1 MKRLTRNHSIF
12 AMDKQNHPVLYVDSG
27 ERFVV
32 ETEDCFSHQIVESD
46 DVLNDNFDYSRVN
59 PATGPIFV
67 NGCQPGNTLKVTIHK
82 IEVESQGVVEVY
94 PGWGP
99 LGNKVEKAETKIVSI
114 SEGGAKF
121 SKYLLPLH
129 PMIGVIGVAP
139 VGEAVLCGSPGP
151 HGGNLDTVNIAE
163 GAEIYLPVFVS
174 GAKLA
179 LGDVHAIM
187 GDGEICGT
195 GVEIRAEVEM
205 KLEICENWQISNPVV
220 KTKESYFFLG
230 SAKTVE
236 EAIQIAAEES
246 VKFIQKRNNISW
258 TEAYMMASIATDL
271 LFSQV
276 VNPLKTVRI
285 RIPRKI
291 IDEEV

>member
-1 MKRLTRNHSIF
+1 MKRLTRNHLIF
-12 AMDKQNHPVLYVDSG
+12 AMDKQNQPVLYVDSG
-27 ERFVV
+27 ERFIV

-67 NGCQPGNTLKVTIHK
+67 NGCQPGDTLKVKIHK
-82 IEVESQGVVEVY
+82 IEAESRGVVEVY

-99 LGNKVEKAETKIVSI
+99 LGNKVEKAETKVVSI
-114 SEGGAKF
+114 SDGWVKF
-121 SKYLLPLH
+121 GKYLLPLH
-129 PMIGVIGVAP
+129 PMVGVIGVAP
-139 VGEAVLCGSPGP
+139 AGEAVLCGSPGS
-151 HGGNLDTVNIAE
+151 HGGNLDTVDLAE

-179 LGDVHAIM
+179 LGDIHAIM

-195 GVEIRAEVEM
+195 GVEIRAEVDIEV
-205 KLEICENWQISNPVV
+205 EIYKSWQLSIPVI
-220 KTKESYFFLG
+220 KTKESYFFIG
-230 SAKTVE
+230 SGKTVE
-236 EAIQIAAEES
+236 EAIYITAEEA
-246 VKFIQKRNNISW
+246 VRFIQDRNNLSW

-291 IDEEV
+291 IDE

>member
-1 MKRLTRNHSIF
+1 
-12 AMDKQNHPVLYVDSG
+12 VLYVDSG
-27 ERFVV
+27 ERFIV

-67 NGCQPGNTLKVTIHK
+67 NGCQPGDTLKVKIHK
-82 IEVESQGVVEVY
+82 IEAESRGVVEVY

-99 LGNKVEKAETKIVSI
+99 LGNKVEKAETKVVSI
-114 SEGGAKF
+114 SEGWVKF
-121 SKYLLPLH
+121 GKYLLPLH
-129 PMIGVIGVAP
+129 PMVGVIGVAP
-139 VGEAVLCGSPGP
+139 AGEAVLCGSPGS
-151 HGGNLDTVNIAE
+151 HGGNLDTVDLVE

-174 GAKLA
+174 GVKLA
-179 LGDVHAIM
+179 LGDIHAIM

-195 GVEIRAEVEM
+195 GVEIRAEVDIEV
-205 KLEICENWQISNPVV
+205 EICKSWQLSIPVI
-220 KTKESYFFLG
+220 KTKESYFFIG
-230 SAKTVE
+230 SGKTVE
-236 EAIQIAAEES
+236 EAIYITAEEA
-246 VKFIQKRNNISW
+246 VRFIQDRNNLSW
-258 TEAYMMASIATDL
+258 TEAYMMASITTDL

-291 IDEEV
+291 IDE

>member
-1 MKRLTRNHSIF
+1 
-12 AMDKQNHPVLYVDSG
+12 MDKQNQPVLYVDSG

-99 LGNKVEKAETKIVSI
+99 LGNKVEKAATKIVSI

-121 SKYLLPLH
+121 GKYLLPLH

-139 VGEAVLCGSPGP
+139 VGEAVPCGSPGP

>member
-12 AMDKQNHPVLYVDSG
+12 AMDKQNQPVLYVDSG
-27 ERFVV
+27 ERIIV
-32 ETEDCFSHQIVESD
+32 ETEDGFNHQIVESD
-46 DVLNDNFDYSRVN
+46 DVVDDNFDHSRVC
-59 PATGPIFV
+59 PATGPIFI

-82 IEVESQGVVEVY
+82 IEVESRGVVEVC
-94 PGWGP
+94 PGWGT
-99 LGNKVEKAETKIVSI
+99 LGNKVEKAETKFVSI
-114 SEGGAKF
+114 SEGWAKF
-121 SKYLLPLH
+121 GKYLLPLH
-129 PMIGVIGVAP
+129 PMVGVIGVAP
-139 VGEAVLCGSPGP
+139 AGEAVLCSIPGP

-205 KLEICENWQISNPVV
+205 KVEICENWQLSNPVV
-220 KTKESYFFLG
+220 KTKESYFFLSSG
-230 SAKTVE
+230 KTVE

-246 VKFIQKRNNISW
+246 VKFIQERNNISW

-291 IDEEV
+291 IDE

>member
-1 MKRLTRNHSIF
+1 
-12 AMDKQNHPVLYVDSG
+12 MDKQNQPVLYVDSG
-27 ERFVV
+27 ERFIV
-32 ETEDCFSHQIVESD
+32 ETEDCFCHQIVESD

-59 PATGPIFV
+59 PATGPMFI

-82 IEVESQGVVEVY
+82 IEVESRGVVEVY

-114 SEGGAKF
+114 SEGRAKF
-121 SKYLLPLH
+121 GKYLLPLH
-129 PMIGVIGVAP
+129 PMVGVIGVAP
-139 VGEAVLCGSPGP
+139 AGEAVSCVSPGP

-205 KLEICENWQISNPVV
+205 KVEICENWQLSNPVV
-220 KTKESYFFLG
+220 KTKESYFFIG
-230 SAKTVE
+230 SSKTVE

-246 VKFIQKRNNISW
+246 VKFIQERNNISW
-258 TEAYMMASIATDL
+258 TEAYMMTSIATDL

-291 IDEEV
+291 IDE

>member
-12 AMDKQNHPVLYVDSG
+12 AMDKQNQPVLYVDSG
-27 ERFVV
+27 ERFIV
-32 ETEDCFSHQIVESD
+32 ETEDCFCHQIVESD
-46 DVLNDNFDYSRVN
+46 DVINDSFDYSRVN

-82 IEVESQGVVEVY
+82 IEVESRGVVEVY

-114 SEGGAKF
+114 SEGRAKF
-121 SKYLLPLH
+121 GKYLLPLH
-129 PMIGVIGVAP
+129 PMVGVIGVAP
-139 VGEAVLCGSPGP
+139 AGEAVSCVSPGP

-205 KLEICENWQISNPVV
+205 KVDICENWQISNPVV
-220 KTKESYFFLG
+220 KTKESYFFIG
-230 SAKTVE
+230 SGRTIE

-246 VKFIQKRNNISW
+246 VKFIQERNNISW
-258 TEAYMMASIATDL
+258 SEAYMMTSIATDL

-285 RIPRKI
+285 RIPRKL
-291 IDEEV
+291 IDVN

>member
-12 AMDKQNHPVLYVDSG
+12 AMDKQNQPVLYVDSG

-99 LGNKVEKAETKIVSI
+99 LGNKVEKAATKIVSI

-121 SKYLLPLH
+121 GKYLLPLH

-139 VGEAVLCGSPGP
+139 VGEAVPCGSPGP

>member
-12 AMDKQNHPVLYVDSG
+12 TMDKQNQPALYVDSG
-27 ERFVV
+27 ERFIV
-32 ETEDCFSHQIVESD
+32 ETEDGFNHQIVESD
-46 DVLNDNFDYSRVN
+46 DVVDDNFDHSRVC

-82 IEVESQGVVEVY
+82 IEVESRGIVEVC
-94 PGWGP
+94 PGWGI
-99 LGNKVEKAETKIVSI
+99 LGNKVEKAETKFVSV
-114 SEGGAKF
+114 SESWARFDKH
-121 SKYLLPLH
+121 LLPLH
-129 PMIGVIGVAP
+129 PMIGVMGVAP
-139 VGEAVLCGSPGP
+139 AGEAVLCERPGP
-151 HGGNLDTVNIAE
+151 HGGNLDTVNLTD

-205 KLEICENWQISNPVV
+205 KVEICENWPLSNPVV
-220 KTKESYFFLG
+220 KTKENYFFIG
-230 SAKTVE
+230 SGKTIE

-246 VKFIQKRNNISW
+246 VKFIQERNNISW
-258 TEAYMMASIATDL
+258 TEAYMMTSIATDL
-271 LFSQV
+271 LFSQI

-291 IDEEV
+291 IDE

>member
-1 MKRLTRNHSIF
+1 MKRLTRNHLIF
-12 AMDKQNHPVLYVDSG
+12 AMDKQNQPVLYVDSG
-27 ERFVV
+27 ERFIV

-67 NGCQPGNTLKVTIHK
+67 NGCQPGDTLKVTIHK
-82 IEVESQGVVEVY
+82 IEVESRGVVEVY

-99 LGNKVEKAETKIVSI
+99 LGNKVEKAETKVVSI
-114 SEGGAKF
+114 SEGWAKF
-121 SKYLLPLH
+121 GKYLLPLH
-129 PMIGVIGVAP
+129 PMVGVIGVAP
-139 VGEAVLCGSPGP
+139 AGEAVLCGSPGP
-151 HGGNLDTVNIAE
+151 HGGNLDTVNLAE

-179 LGDVHAIM
+179 LGDIHAIM

-195 GVEIRAEVEM
+195 GVEIRAEVDIEV
-205 KLEICENWQISNPVV
+205 EICKSWQLSIPVI
-220 KTKESYFFLG
+220 KTKESYFFVG
-230 SAKTVE
+230 SGKTVE
-236 EAIQIAAEES
+236 EAIYITAEEA
-246 VKFIQKRNNISW
+246 VRFIQDRNNLSW

-291 IDEEV
+291 IDE

>member
-1 MKRLTRNHSIF
+1 MKRLTRNYLVF
-12 AMDKQNHPVLYVDSG
+12 AMDKQNEPVMHVDSG
-27 ERFVV
+27 ERFIV
-32 ETEDCFSHQIVESD
+32 ETEDCFSHQIAGAD
-46 DVLNDNFDYSRVN
+46 DVLNDNFNYSRVN

-67 NGCQPGNTLKVTIHK
+67 NGCQPGNVLKVK
-82 IEVESQGVVEVY
+82 IEKIRVDSQGVVEVY

-99 LGNKVEKAETKIVSI
+99 LGNRVKKAETKIVSI
-114 SEGGAKF
+114 FEYLAKF
-121 SKYLLPLH
+121 GKYFFPIH
-129 PMIGVIGVAP
+129 PMIGVMGVAP
-139 VGEAVLCGSPGP
+139 SGEAVLCGSPGP

-163 GAEIYLPVFVS
+163 GAEIYLPVFVN

-179 LGDVHAIM
+179 LGDVHAMM

-195 GVEIRAEVEM
+195 GVEIRADVEM
-205 KLEICENWQISNPVV
+205 KVEICEKWKLSNPVV
-220 KTKESYFFLG
+220 KNKESYFFIG

-236 EAIQIAAEES
+236 EAIQIAAEEA
-246 VKFIQKRNNISW
+246 VRFIQERNNISW

-291 IDEEV
+291 IDL

>member
-12 AMDKQNHPVLYVDSG
+12 AMDKQNQPVLYLNSG
-27 ERFVV
+27 ERIIV
-32 ETEDCFSHQIVESD
+32 ETEDGFNHQIVESD
-46 DVLNDNFDYSRVN
+46 DVVDDNFDHSRVC
-59 PATGPIFV
+59 PSTGPIFV

-82 IEVESQGVVEVY
+82 IEVESQGVVEVC
-94 PGWGP
+94 PGWGT
-99 LGNKVEKAETKIVSI
+99 LGNKVEKAATKIVSI
-114 SEGGAKF
+114 SEGWAKF
-121 SKYLLPLH
+121 GKYLLPLH

-139 VGEAVLCGSPGP
+139 AEEAVLCSIPGP

-205 KLEICENWQISNPVV
+205 KLEICENWQLSNPVV

-291 IDEEV
+291 IDE

>member
-12 AMDKQNHPVLYVDSG
+12 AMDKQNQPVLYVDSG

-99 LGNKVEKAETKIVSI
+99 LGNKVEKAATKIVSI

-121 SKYLLPLH
+121 GKYLLPLH

-139 VGEAVLCGSPGP
+139 VGEAVPCGSPGP

-236 EAIQIAAEES
+236 EAIKIAAEES
-246 VKFIQKRNNISW
+246 VKFIQERNNISW

-291 IDEEV
+291 IDE

>member
-1 MKRLTRNHSIF
+1 MRRLTRNHLIF
-12 AMDKQNHPVLYVDSG
+12 AMDKQNQPVLYVDSG
-27 ERFVV
+27 ERFIV

-99 LGNKVEKAETKIVSI
+99 LGNKVEKAATKIVSI

-121 SKYLLPLH
+121 GRYLLPLH

>member
-12 AMDKQNHPVLYVDSG
+12 AMDKQNQPVLYVDSG
-27 ERFVV
+27 ESLIV
-32 ETEDCFSHQIVESD
+32 ETEDCFSHQIVKPD
-46 DVLNDNFDYSRVN
+46 DVLDDNFDYSKVN
-59 PATGPIFV
+59 PATGPIFI
-67 NGCQPGNTLKVTIHK
+67 NGSKPGDTLKVTIHK
-82 IEVESQGVVEVY
+82 IEVDSQGVVEVH

-114 SEGGAKF
+114 SEGWAKF
-121 SKYLLPLH
+121 AKYLLPIH

-139 VGEAVLCGSPGP
+139 AGEAVSCVSPGP
-151 HGGNLDTVNIAE
+151 HGGNLDTVDIAE
-163 GAEIYLPVFVS
+163 GAEIYLPVFTS

-179 LGDVHAIM
+179 LGDVHATM

-205 KLEICENWQISNPVV
+205 KVEICENWQLSNPVV
-220 KTKESYFFLG
+220 KTKESYFFIG
-230 SAKTVE
+230 SAKTFE
-236 EAIQIAAEES
+236 EAIKIAAEES
-246 VKFIQKRNNISW
+246 VKFIQERNHISW

-291 IDEEV
+291 IDE

>member
-12 AMDKQNHPVLYVDSG
+12 AMDKQNQPVLYVDSG
-27 ERFVV
+27 ERFIV
-32 ETEDCFSHQIVESD
+32 ETEDCFCHKIVESD
-46 DVLNDNFDYSRVN
+46 DVLNDSFDYSRVN

-67 NGCQPGNTLKVTIHK
+67 NGCQPGDTLKVTIHK
-82 IEVESQGVVEVY
+82 IEVESRGVVEVY

-114 SEGGAKF
+114 SQGRVKF
-121 SKYLLPLH
+121 GKYLLPLH
-129 PMIGVIGVAP
+129 PMVGVIGVAP
-139 VGEAVLCGSPGP
+139 AGEAVLCVSPGP

-205 KLEICENWQISNPVV
+205 KVEICENWQLSNPVV
-220 KTKESYFFLG
+220 KTEESYFFIG
-230 SAKTVE
+230 SGKTFE
-236 EAIQIAAEES
+236 EAIQIAAEEA
-246 VKFIQKRNNISW
+246 VKFIQERNNISW
-258 TEAYMMASIATDL
+258 TEAYMMTSIATDL

-291 IDEEV
+291 IDE

>member
-1 MKRLTRNHSIF
+1 MKRLTRNHLIF
-12 AMDKQNHPVLYVDSG
+12 AMDKQNQSVLYVDSG
-27 ERFVV
+27 ERFIV
-32 ETEDCFSHQIVESD
+32 ETEDCFSHQIVEFD
-46 DVLNDNFDYSRVN
+46 DVLDDNFDYSRVN

-67 NGCQPGNTLKVTIHK
+67 NGCQPGDTLKVTIHK
-82 IEVESQGVVEVY
+82 IEVESRGVVEVY

-99 LGNKVEKAETKIVSI
+99 LGNKVEKAETKVVSI
-114 SEGGAKF
+114 SNGWAKF
-121 SKYLLPLH
+121 GKYLLPLH
-129 PMIGVIGVAP
+129 PMVGVIGVAP
-139 VGEAVLCGSPGP
+139 SGEAVSCRIPGP

-195 GVEIRAEVEM
+195 GVEIRSEVDIEVE
-205 KLEICENWQISNPVV
+205 ICKSWQLSNPAV
-220 KTKESYFFLG
+220 KTKESYFFIG
-230 SAKTVE
+230 SGKTVE
-236 EAIQIAAEES
+236 EAIQIAAEEA
-246 VKFIQKRNNISW
+246 VRFIQERNNISW
-258 TEAYMMASIATDL
+258 TEAYMMTSIATDL

-285 RIPRKI
+285 SIPRKI
-291 IDEEV
+291 IDE

>member
-1 MKRLTRNHSIF
+1 MKRLTRNHLIF
-12 AMDKQNHPVLYVDSG
+12 AMDKQNQPVLYVDSG
-27 ERFVV
+27 ERFIV

-67 NGCQPGNTLKVTIHK
+67 NGCQLGDTLKVKIHK
-82 IEVESQGVVEVY
+82 IEAESRGVVEVY
-94 PGWGP
+94 PWWGP
-99 LGNKVEKAETKIVSI
+99 LGNKVEKAETKVVSI
-114 SEGGAKF
+114 SDGWVKF
-121 SKYLLPLH
+121 GKYLLPLH
-129 PMIGVIGVAP
+129 PMVGVIGVAP
-139 VGEAVLCGSPGP
+139 AGEAVLCGSPGS
-151 HGGNLDTVNIAE
+151 HGGNLDTVDLAE
-163 GAEIYLPVFVS
+163 GAEIYLPVFIS

-179 LGDVHAIM
+179 LGDIHAIM

-195 GVEIRAEVEM
+195 GAEIRAEVDIEV
-205 KLEICENWQISNPVV
+205 KICKSWQLSIPVI
-220 KTKESYFFLG
+220 KTKESYFFVG
-230 SAKTVE
+230 SGKTVE
-236 EAIQIAAEES
+236 EAIYITAEEA
-246 VKFIQKRNNISW
+246 VRFIQDRNNLSW

-291 IDEEV
+291 IDE

>member
-12 AMDKQNHPVLYVDSG
+12 AMDKQNQPVLYVDSG
-27 ERFVV
+27 ERFIV

-82 IEVESQGVVEVY
+82 IEVESRGVVEVF

-99 LGNKVEKAETKIVSI
+99 LGNKVEKAETKVVSI
-114 SEGGAKF
+114 SQGWAKF
-121 SKYLLPLH
+121 GKYLLPLH
-129 PMIGVIGVAP
+129 PMVGVIGVAP
-139 VGEAVLCGSPGP
+139 PEEAVLCVSPGP
-151 HGGNLDTVNIAE
+151 HGGNLDTLNIAE
-163 GAEIYLPVFVS
+163 GAEIYLPVFVN

-205 KLEICENWQISNPVV
+205 KVEICKNWQLSNPVV
-220 KTKESYFFLG
+220 KNKESYFFLG

-236 EAIQIAAEES
+236 EAIQIAAEAS
-246 VKFIQKRNNISW
+246 VKFIQERNNISW

-291 IDEEV
+291 IDE

>member
-12 AMDKQNHPVLYVDSG
+12 TMDKQNQPALYVDSG
-27 ERFVV
+27 ERFIV
-32 ETEDCFSHQIVESD
+32 ETEDGFNHQIVESD
-46 DVLNDNFDYSRVN
+46 DVVDDNFDHSRVC

-67 NGCQPGNTLKVTIHK
+67 NGCQPSNTLKVTIHK
-82 IEVESQGVVEVY
+82 IEVESRGIVEVC
-94 PGWGP
+94 PGWGI
-99 LGNKVEKAETKIVSI
+99 LGNKVEKAETKFVSV
-114 SEGGAKF
+114 SESWARFDKH
-121 SKYLLPLH
+121 LLPLH
-129 PMIGVIGVAP
+129 PMIGVMGVAP
-139 VGEAVLCGSPGP
+139 AGEAVLCERPGP
-151 HGGNLDTVNIAE
+151 HGGNLDTVNLTE

-205 KLEICENWQISNPVV
+205 KVEICENWPLSNPVV
-220 KTKESYFFLG
+220 KTKENYFFIG
-230 SAKTVE
+230 SGKTIE

-246 VKFIQKRNNISW
+246 VKFIQERNNISW
-258 TEAYMMASIATDL
+258 TEAYMMTSIATDL
-271 LFSQV
+271 LFSQI

-291 IDEEV
+291 IDE

>member
-1 MKRLTRNHSIF
+1 MKRLTRNHLIF
-12 AMDKQNHPVLYVDSG
+12 AMDKQTQPALYVDSG
-27 ERFVV
+27 ERFIV

-46 DVLNDNFDYSRVN
+46 DVLDDNFDYSRVN

-67 NGCQPGNTLKVTIHK
+67 NGCQPGNTLKVAIHK
-82 IEVESQGVVEVY
+82 IEVESRGVVEVY

-99 LGNKVEKAETKIVSI
+99 MGNKVEKAETKVVSVY
-114 SEGGAKF
+114 ENLARFG
-121 SKYLLPLH
+121 KYFLPIH
-129 PMIGVIGVAP
+129 PMVGVIGVAP
-139 VGEAVLCGSPGP
+139 AGEAVLCGSPGP

-179 LGDVHAIM
+179 LGDIHAIM

-195 GVEIRAEVEM
+195 GVEIRAEVDIEV
-205 KLEICENWQISNPVV
+205 EICKNWQLSNPVV
-220 KTKESYFFLG
+220 KTKESYFFIG
-230 SAKTVE
+230 SGKTVE
-236 EAIQIAAEES
+236 EAIYITAEEA
-246 VKFIQKRNNISW
+246 VRFIQERNNISW
-258 TEAYMMASIATDL
+258 AEAYMMASVATDL

-291 IDEEV
+291 IDE